1 MVQHAEDLARVRWG
15 IDKDTPVILAGTGDG
30 QAFEDARKAARI
42 LMPQLVGLD
51 GIVRKNTL
59 AELES
64 LFTSLDLKLVK
75 DATIDCNPPGRMLFY
90 RRGRL
95 LVRIKTKGN
104 PPDKKY
110 RVDQPHLSVVLMKGE
125 QDIEFD
131 AEVVKFSPAG
141 RAQPKSTDA
150 RPENRTLLP
159 VTGTAK
165 KPKFDGNADV
175 WSRATH
181 FNFAPGITLVT

>member
-15 IDKDTPVILAGTGDG
+15 IDKETPVILAGTGDG
-30 QAFEDARKAARI
+30 QAFEDARKTARA

-64 LFTSLDLKLVK
+64 LFTSFDLVFLEKQTK
-75 DATIDCNPPGRMLFY
+75 DCNPPGRMLFY
-90 RRGRL
+90 QRGRL

-110 RVDQPHLSVVLMKGE
+110 RVDQPHLSVGLMKDD
-125 QDIEFD
+125 QDVEFD
-131 AEVVKFSPAG
+131 AEIVKFSPAG

-150 RPENRTLLP
+150 RPEKRTLLP
-159 VTGTAK
+159 VTGTAR
-165 KPKFDGNADV
+165 KPKFDGNADA
-175 WSRATH
+175 WSQATH
-181 FNFAPGITLVT
+181 FNFAPGVTLVT